1 MGETGGTEREAIWA
15 DATQTPL
22 GKEDSLSEKG
32 EEEEDV
38 CLLRARRLRAYL
50 RGVYK
55 LILNYKLISNSY
67 SMAARA
73 PMQETTHVIE
83 QARACTEPLFV
94 TNPCLLQRLL

>member
-1 MGETGGTEREAIWA
+1 MGETGGTEREAVWA

-22 GKEDSLSEKG
+22 GKEDYSLSEKG
-32 EEEEDV
+32 DEEEDE

-55 LILNYKLISNSY
+55 LILNYELISNSY

-73 PMQETTHVIE
+73 PMQETTH
-83 QARACTEPLFV
+83 AR
-94 TNPCLLQRLL
+94 